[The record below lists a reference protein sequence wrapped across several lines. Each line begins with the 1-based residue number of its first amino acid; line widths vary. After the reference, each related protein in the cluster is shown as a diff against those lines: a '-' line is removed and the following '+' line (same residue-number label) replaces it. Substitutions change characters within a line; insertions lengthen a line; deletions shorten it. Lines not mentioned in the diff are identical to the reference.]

1 MGGSGGKDR
10 TEYVYLNGRLVPADG
25 ARVSAADRGF
35 LYGDGVFETL
45 RAYGGRPFQLTEHV
59 ARLYRSASLMG
70 LELPWPPGAVREA
83 VEATIEA
90 NKLAEAYVR
99 ITVTRGE
106 GLGIEPPTA
115 AKPTLVVHTR
125 PLAIDPQ
132 VYQKGIAA
140 VVVRTR
146 RNLPAAVPLE
156 AKSLNFLNNI
166 LAYREARAMGA
177 QEAIMLNAEGA
188 VAEGSVSNLF
198 VVVQGKVLT
207 PSMEAGIFPG
217 LARETVLRLAREM
230 GQPVEE
236 RLFGPD
242 MLLSADEV
250 FLTNS
255 VREVVPVVR
264 VNGSAIGEG
273 RPGRV
278 TRLLLDAYRAL
289 VRRTLGLA

>member
-1 MGGSGGKDR
+1 MGRSEGRDR

-25 ARVSAADRGF
+25 ARVSVADRGF

-59 ARLYRSASLMG
+59 ARLYRSASLIG
-70 LELPWPPGAVREA
+70 LELPWPPGTVREA
-83 VEATIEA
+83 VEVTLEA
-90 NKLAEAYVR
+90 NKLPDAYVR

-106 GLGIEPPTA
+106 GLGIEPPA
-115 AKPTLVVHTR
+115 PAKPTLVVHTT
-125 PLAIDPQ
+125 PLAIDPR

-177 QEAIMLNAEGA
+177 QEAIMLNTDGA

-207 PSMEAGIFPG
+207 PPVEAGIFPG
-217 LARETVLRLAREM
+217 LARETVMRLAREM

-236 RLFGPD
+236 RVFGPD
-242 MLLSADEV
+242 LLLSADEV

-255 VREVVPVVR
+255 VREVVPVVT
-264 VNGSAIGEG
+264 VNGSAIGKG

-278 TRLLLDAYRAL
+278 TCLLLDAYRAL
-289 VRRTLGLA
+289 VRRTLGWL